1 MGKQESEAGLVV
13 EHGGSEHAYD
23 RDFVTAL
30 ARGLKVLQAF
40 RSGEERLSNADL
52 ALRSNLPRSTVARL
66 THTLTRVG
74 FLHQVEEYGRYRLG
88 LATLTLGR
96 TMLGRLDFRD
106 TSGELL
112 QQLANEAGAMV
123 AVGIREEFSVLYVD
137 TRRSQSTVVT
147 LNLGIGSRLPLATTA
162 MGLVHMLIMEQ
173 TERSALL
180 ARMQRLDSE
189 CGAHI
194 HRALELAA
202 GEMQQWGCVTS
213 FGQWKKEINGIAAP
227 LDLGCSLPAVVI
239 NVAAP
244 VSAIKPEQFLADIRT
259 RLIETKLKIEAQHR
273 SAKLTEL
280 TSVF

>member
-1 MGKQESEAGLVV
+1 MGKQELEGGALFDQAGS
-13 EHGGSEHAYD
+13 GDAND

-52 ALRSNLPRSTVARL
+52 AQRCDLPRSTVVRL

-106 TSGELL
+106 ASGELL
-112 QQLANEAGAMV
+112 QQLANEARAMV

-137 TRRSQSTVVT
+137 TRRSQSTAVT

-162 MGLVHMLIMEQ
+162 MGLAHLLIMEK
-173 TERSALL
+173 TERSSLL
-180 ARMQRLDSE
+180 ARMQRLDPAS
-189 CGAHI
+189 GSHI
-194 HRALELAA
+194 DRALELAA
-202 GEMQQWGCVTS
+202 AEMQQWGCVTS
-213 FGQWKKEINGIAAP
+213 FGQWKKEINGIAVP
-227 LDLGCSLPAVVI
+227 LNLGGSLPPAVI

-244 VSAIKPEQFLADIRT
+244 VSTINSELFLSDIRPL
-259 RLIETKLKIEAQHR
+259 LIETKLKIEAQYR
-273 SAKLTEL
+273 A
-280 TSVF
+280 V